1 MPNNITIFADDDI
14 FHAIESYIGAACPSF
29 AIGYRAGSYM
39 DCLNAPQEPSPDTAP
54 IYILQA
60 KAPITE
66 VDDLLYSLQSAG
78 ASPVYILFQVFSPGL
93 IRYATT
99 VTSTNP
105 LAAKVNEIFQN
116 AMKEQYICEHIS
128 FHTTMLTDDMQT
140 SAEGMARHESL
151 VEILR
156 GCNQQEFLLNRDK
169 FGLKL
174 KDSGYYLFFWELMG
188 VEFSDHES
196 NKFIYNFSGE
206 MLQRECYE
214 IINQYNGGEV
224 FYSVPNLLCIILN
237 DLDMRSEAS
246 KNTKFEEMIQKLAVC
261 TGNKVACRYLSDRV
275 DSIKGLRYAYE
286 KYHKEKSLAF
296 FLRDMSVMR
305 PALIEAQRQ
314 YTDAKNINALIHA
327 ITDLIRYDLMNPS
340 LEDDL
345 HKLFIEIL
353 KPAMSFTLYYSSTA
367 AVYNAMAEVEYSFD
381 ESMPI
386 VNNSPN
392 LLQFTSIEEQYRFLL
407 ERIRE
412 LQSKISRMKRT
423 NSSTVL
429 KAIDYIADN
438 YSRDISITDI
448 SRALFV
454 SNVHMSQIFK
464 REMGMGIIKYVINY
478 RIEKAKD
485 LLRETDDF
493 IYAISEKVGFH
504 EFRHFSR
511 TFKQITGVSPTQY
524 RIQCHGKEKR
534 Q

>member
-1 MPNNITIFADDDI
+1 M
-14 FHAIESYIGAACPSF
+14 
-29 AIGYRAGSYM
+29 
-39 DCLNAPQEPSPDTAP
+39 
-54 IYILQA
+54 
-60 KAPITE
+60 
-66 VDDLLYSLQSAG
+66 LQSIG
-78 ASPVYILFQVFSPGL
+78 TPPVYILFQVYSPGL

-99 VTSTNP
+99 ITSTNP
-105 LAAKVNEIFQN
+105 LAKRVNEIFQDALKN
-116 AMKEQYICEHIS
+116 KYICEHIS
-128 FHTTMLTDDMQT
+128 FHTTMLTDNVLT
-140 SAEGMARHESL
+140 SAEVMERHESL
-151 VEILR
+151 MEILR
-156 GCNQQEFLLNRDK
+156 GCNQQEFLLNREK

-174 KDSGYYLFFWELMG
+174 KDNCYYLYFWELMG
-188 VEFSDHES
+188 VEFNDHES

-214 IINQYNGGEV
+214 IINQYNGGEA

-237 DLDMRSEAS
+237 DLNIKSEAN
-246 KNTKFEEMIQKLAVC
+246 KNTKFEEMIQKLALC

-286 KYHKEKSLAF
+286 KYHNEKSLAF

-305 PALIEAQRQ
+305 PALIEAQRH
-314 YTDAKNINALIHA
+314 YTDIKNINALIHT

-340 LEDDL
+340 LEDEL
-345 HKLFIEIL
+345 RKLYLEIL

-381 ESMPI
+381 ESMPV

-392 LLQFTSIEEQYRFLL
+392 LLQFTSIEEQYCFLL

-423 NSSTVL
+423 NSATVL
-429 KAIDYIADN
+429 KAIDYITDN
-438 YSRDISITDI
+438 YNRDISITDI

-478 RIEKAKD
+478 RIEKAKE
-485 LLRETDDF
+485 LLRGTDDF

-511 TFKQITGVSPTQY
+511 TFKQITGVSPTLY
-524 RIQCHGKEKR
+524 RIQCHGKKGKK
-534 Q
+534 